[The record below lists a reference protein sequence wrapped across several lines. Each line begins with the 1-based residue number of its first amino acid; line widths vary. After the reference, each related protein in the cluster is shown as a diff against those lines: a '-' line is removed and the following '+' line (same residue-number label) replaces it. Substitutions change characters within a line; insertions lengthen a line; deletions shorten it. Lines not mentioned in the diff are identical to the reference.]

1 MKIRQIGWA
10 ALAMVAL
17 LGALLLGNGAGLLQ
31 RWGMPAVQAQLSAP
45 TSAPA
50 PAAPAAPAAPLPL
63 GGTFTDPQSR
73 FEIGLLETMTVSSA
87 GGSPLF
93 QRPDGSLAYTVV
105 VVPLSPGSADPLPD
119 VALVRAAEEAF
130 GSGEGFQ
137 TTGFQAVNGGGL
149 QIGWRGRL
157 SQGSAPPAPVTGTI
171 LAKQQ
176 GENVFLLT
184 VAATEAG
191 AVQVGDAIATLAPTL
206 KAL

>member
-1 MKIRQIGWA
+1 MKIRQTGWA
-10 ALAMVAL
+10 ALAMLAL
-17 LGALLLGNGAGLLQ
+17 LAALVLSNGANLFQ
-31 RWGMPAVQAQLSAP
+31 RWGMPAAQAQLSAQTP
-45 TSAPA
+45 TPT
-50 PAAPAAPAAPLPL
+50 PTAPAAPLPL
-63 GGTFTDPQSR
+63 GGTFTDPQAR

-105 VVPLSPGSADPLPD
+105 VVPLAPGSADPLPD

-184 VAATEAG
+184 VAATDAG
-191 AVQVGDAIATLAPTL
+191 AAQVGDAIASLAPTL